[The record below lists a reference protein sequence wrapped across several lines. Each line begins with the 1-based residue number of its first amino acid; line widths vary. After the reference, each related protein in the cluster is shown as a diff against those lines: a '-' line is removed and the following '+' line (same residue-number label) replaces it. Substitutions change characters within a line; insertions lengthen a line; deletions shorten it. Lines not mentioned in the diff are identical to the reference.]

1 MNLKETAKQILKNEN
16 AHGFNSKPCPNTN
29 CIGGEISLDGQGHL
43 PCSICNST
51 GQITSYNLAEKLML
65 VVTEISEAVEADRN
79 WKYTLPSVNLD
90 MIGSIQ
96 ENTGSL
102 GFKEVFEKTVK
113 NTFGD
118 ELADAVIRLLGISA
132 HFDIDLEKHIELKM
146 RYNST
151 RKFKHG
157 KKY

>member
-1 MNLKETAKQILKNEN
+1 MNLKETAKQISENET
-16 AHGFNSKPCPNTN
+16 AHGFNEN
-29 CIGGEISLDGQGHL
+29 
-43 PCSICNST
+43 
-51 GQITSYNLAEKLML
+51 YNLAEKLML

-79 WKYTLPSVNLD
+79 GKYILPRVNLD

-102 GFKEVFEKTVK
+102 GFKEVFEENVK

-118 ELADAVIRLLGISA
+118 ELADAVIRILGISA
-132 HFDIDLEKHIELKM
+132 HFNIDLEKHIELKM
-146 RYNST
+146 CYNSM
-151 RKFKHG
+151 REFKHG